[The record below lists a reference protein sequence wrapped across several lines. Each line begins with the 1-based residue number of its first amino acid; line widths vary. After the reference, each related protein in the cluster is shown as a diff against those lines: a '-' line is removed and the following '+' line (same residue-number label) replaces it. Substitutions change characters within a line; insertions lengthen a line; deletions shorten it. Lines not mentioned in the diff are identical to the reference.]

1 MLQYITSTSVKHSV
15 VDQILG
21 VIEGGCRWVQIRM
34 KDATDDEIT
43 EVVKAV
49 LPKAA
54 ETETFLLLDDRVE
67 LCKKLELT
75 GVHLGKED
83 LAPSQARMELGPA
96 AVIGETANTY
106 EDISRYAAL
115 DIDYFGVG
123 PFAYTETKKN
133 LAPLLGL
140 AGIREIAAK
149 MRENDIA
156 IPIVAIGGITLDDV
170 NPLLEAGANGIAVS
184 GAIARADDI
193 AAATRAFI
201 DLMPTKV

>member
-83 LAPSQARMELGPA
+83 MAPSQARMELGPA

-170 NPLLEAGANGIAVS
+170 KPLLEAGANGIAVS

>member
-54 ETETFLLLDDRVE
+54 ETESFLLLDDRVE

-83 LAPSQARMELGPA
+83 MAPSQARMELGPA

-170 NPLLEAGANGIAVS
+170 KPLLEAGANGIAVS